1 MSHREAQN
9 KSCNRASFLRS
20 LDFRPEN
27 VAGLPAQPASANH
40 PGVPPPVAPI
50 RLVIFDFD
58 GTLSD
63 SGHWF
68 LGIVDHLA
76 QRYRFRTVEAGEVK
90 ALRSLPTRDVIR
102 HLRIPA
108 WKLPF
113 IARYVR
119 TLFALHTDEVHLFEG
134 VTEMLKRLEAA
145 GIRLALVTSNAEIN
159 ARRILGPENAARF
172 TIWECASSLYGKA
185 PRFRRVLKAAG
196 VSPAETLAIGDET
209 RDIEAARRCGI
220 RSGAVHWGYAHRE
233 ALDDLAPDHGF
244 DTPDAVVR
252 LLTGG

>member
-1 MSHREAQN
+1 M
-9 KSCNRASFLRS
+9 CRAACQRAAP
-20 LDFRPEN
+20 RPII
-27 VAGLPAQPASANH
+27 PP
-40 PGVPPPVAPI
+40 VPPPPPPI

-76 QRYRFRTVEAGEVK
+76 QRYRFRTVEAGEVE
-90 ALRSLPTRDVIR
+90 ALRGLPTRDVIR

-119 TLFALHTDEVHLFEG
+119 TLFALHTHEVHLFDG
-134 VTEMLKRLEAA
+134 VTDMLERLEAA
-145 GIRLALVTSNAEIN
+145 GVQLALVSSNAEIN
-159 ARRILGPENAARF
+159 ARRILGPDNARRF

-196 VSPAETLAIGDET
+196 VSAAQALAIGDET
-209 RDIEAARRCGI
+209 RDIEAAQRCGI

-233 ALDDLAPDHGF
+233 ALAAVSPDFGF
-244 DTPDAVVR
+244 ESPDAVVR
-252 LLTGG
+252 LLLGHA

>member
-1 MSHREAQN
+1 MLEFPACAGRVAT
-9 KSCNRASFLRS
+9 ASPLGQAA
-20 LDFRPEN
+20 P
-27 VAGLPAQPASANH
+27 
-40 PGVPPPVAPI
+40 VPPLVPPADPPI

-58 GTLSD
+58 GTLAD

-76 QRYRFRTVEAGEVK
+76 QRYRFRTVEAGEVER
-90 ALRSLPTRDVIR
+90 LRALPTREVIR

-119 TLFALHTDEVHLFEG
+119 TLFALHTHEVQLFDG
-134 VTEMLKRLEAA
+134 VSEMLAALEAA
-145 GIRLALVTSNAEIN
+145 EVRLALVTSNAEIN

-172 TIWECASSLYGKA
+172 AIWECASSLYGKA

-196 VSPAETLAIGDET
+196 VSPAEAVAIGDET

-233 ALDDLAPDHGF
+233 ALDELAPDYGF
-244 DTPDAVVR
+244 DSPDAVIR
-252 LLTGG
+252 LLAQQASAPAIAGT

>member
-1 MSHREAQN
+1 MFEFPACSGR
-9 KSCNRASFLRS
+9 
-20 LDFRPEN
+20 
-27 VAGLPAQPASANH
+27 VATALPLGQAGA
-40 PGVPPPVAPI
+40 VPPPDPPADPPI

-76 QRYRFRTVEAGEVK
+76 QRYRFRTVEACEVER
-90 ALRSLPTRDVIR
+90 LRALPTREVIR

-119 TLFALHTDEVHLFEG
+119 TLFALHTHEVALFDG
-134 VTEMLKRLEAA
+134 VGEMLAALEAA
-145 GIRLALVTSNAEIN
+145 GVQLALVTSNAEIN

-196 VSPAETLAIGDET
+196 VSAGETLAIGDET

-233 ALDDLAPDHGF
+233 ALDELAPDYGF
-244 DTPDAVVR
+244 DSPDAVVR
-252 LLTGG
+252 LLRARVPAPICT